1 MELEAIGKRPR
12 ASSGSG
18 SGSLT
23 GDRLSSLPDCLIH
36 HIMSFL
42 KARQVVQTC
51 VLSTRWRHLWR
62 SVPCLDIDQEEFK
75 TAGPNRDKEK
85 EWHDFTDFT
94 DHLLIPNNIS
104 IAHLDTFH
112 LQLSV
117 STPYDKDKQAARWIR
132 HGIKYSGQDPGIHS
146 WRLKRLHLSNL
157 YLDDSFM
164 NHISS
169 GCQYLE
175 YLDLKSC
182 NCSFHEITSHTLKNL
197 ILKGCRCYELS
208 VITPML
214 NSLIINGGQITYI
227 SQLRVIAPAVAYLLL
242 DVSANSFEGGV
253 SFDEMSS
260 LAEASIF
267 LRNCVGSELSMDQ
280 FKLCSLSNVTKL
292 ALSGFQTMVCLL
304 SSLIFPYCSYIV
316 VPFSLI

>member
-1 MELEAIGKRPR
+1 
-12 ASSGSG
+12 
-18 SGSLT
+18 
-23 GDRLSSLPDCLIH
+23 
-36 HIMSFL
+36 
-42 KARQVVQTC
+42 
-51 VLSTRWRHLWR
+51 
-62 SVPCLDIDQEEFK
+62 
-75 TAGPNRDKEK
+75 
-85 EWHDFTDFT
+85 
-94 DHLLIPNNIS
+94 
-104 IAHLDTFH
+104 
-112 LQLSV
+112 
-117 STPYDKDKQAARWIR
+117 
-132 HGIKYSGQDPGIHS
+132 
-146 WRLKRLHLSNL
+146 
-157 YLDDSFM
+157 
-164 NHISS
+164 
-169 GCQYLE
+169 
-175 YLDLKSC
+175 
-182 NCSFHEITSHTLKNL
+182 
-197 ILKGCRCYELS
+197 
-208 VITPML
+208 ML